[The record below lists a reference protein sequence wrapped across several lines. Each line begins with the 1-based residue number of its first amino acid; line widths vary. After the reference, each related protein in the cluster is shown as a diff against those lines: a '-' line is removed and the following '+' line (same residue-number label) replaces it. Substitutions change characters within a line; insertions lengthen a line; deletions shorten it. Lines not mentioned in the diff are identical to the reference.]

1 MNKDESL
8 QPTNLPVEPPA
19 PSRTSPY
26 DLLMRQ
32 SRKMGSFAT
41 RTYDITKE
49 FLKTDVS
56 QLHPDAVLF
65 KYRQRNENQKDQ
77 KQDKPSVNSIVKYS
91 HQVLAAAKAVLLPW
105 DLFPDSVIVDRSKVT
120 IIKQTFFWSSQTIT
134 IRVEDILNVT
144 SSLGPLFGSIT
155 ISSRVMNS
163 TDHFEIN
170 YFLRK
175 DAIYLKQI
183 IQGYMIAIHS
193 KVDTSKMGR
202 EELIDTLIQL
212 GQDSRA

>member
-1 MNKDESL
+1 MNENESL
-8 QPTNLPVEPPA
+8 QPTNLPVEPPV
-19 PSRTSPY
+19 PNRTSPY
-26 DLLMRQ
+26 ELLMRQ

-65 KYRQRNENQKDQ
+65 KYRQRS
-77 KQDKPSVNSIVKYS
+77 DKPQVDKTNNSINSVVKYS
-91 HQVLAAAKAVLLPW
+91 HQVLAAAKTVLLPW
-105 DLFPDSVIVDRSKVT
+105 DLFRDSVIVDRSKVT
-120 IIKQTFFWSSQTIT
+120 IIKQTFFWTSETIT
-134 IRVEDILNVT
+134 IRIEDILNVT

-163 TDHFEIN
+163 TDHFEIDA
-170 YFLRK
+170 FWRR

-183 IQGYMIAIHS
+183 IQGYMIALHS
-193 KVDTSKMGR
+193 KVDTRSLNR
-202 EELIDTLIQL
+202 EELINTLIQF
-212 GQDSRA
+212 GRDSRA